1 MGAGLAPAQERVENR
16 PALVVAGAGL
26 AVDHEALELPS
37 LQGCGDAGELDRPLA
52 AVPRPKVQAL
62 GPLPGHDP
70 EAVVLHAV
78 EPVGAYRRL
87 LGKDRLGRTDEAG
100 RPAAIPSERRT
111 HQHRTVIYPDS
122 SRSAV
127 RRPGAAANG
136 NYLMAGF
143 VVLARAH

>member
-87 LGKDRLGRTDEAG
+87 LGKDRLGRTDEARG
-100 RPAAIPSERRT
+100 STPVAGKRGT
-111 HQHRTVIYPDS
+111 HQH
-122 SRSAV
+122 
-127 RRPGAAANG
+127 NG
-136 NYLMAGF
+136 R
-143 VVLARAH
+143 VVP